1 MAVATTSSAREPL
14 SEMNTTPL
22 IDVMLVLLIMF
33 IMTIP
38 MATHSVEFPLPSTEQ
53 PVRLEIHPV
62 KNRVT
67 VSSQDEIFWN
77 GSGVSESQL
86 RTLLAAAARRQPEP
100 QLQLAPEAGASYAT
114 SARVLRLVKASGA
127 VNVGFVGNERYRE
140 FGR

>member
-22 IDVMLVLLIMF
+22 IDVLLVLLIMF
-33 IMTIP
+33 IMTAP
-38 MATHSVEFPLPSTEQ
+38 VATHSVEFPLPGIK
-53 PVRLEIHPV
+53 PPILLIDPV

-77 GSGVSESQL
+77 GSEVSESQL
-86 RTLLAAAARRQPEP
+86 GTLLAIAAGNRPEP

-114 SARVLRLVKASGA
+114 SARVLQLVKASGA
-127 VNVGFVGNERYRE
+127 ANVGFIGNERFRE